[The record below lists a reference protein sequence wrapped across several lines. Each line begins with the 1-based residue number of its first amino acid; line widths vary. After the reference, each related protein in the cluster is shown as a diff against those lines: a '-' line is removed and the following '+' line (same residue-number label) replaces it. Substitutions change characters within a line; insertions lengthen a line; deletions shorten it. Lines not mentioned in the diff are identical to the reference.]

1 MSKKSNLK
9 RFQTITSG
17 DMSLSS
23 LTSSVTS
30 IEFLDNVGFQLNFTG
45 SPVGTFSIQVCMDY
59 DADNRN
65 AGTWTKVSVQL
76 GATAYTDIPASLGSP
91 IFIDLNQLAAPFVR
105 LVYTKTSGTGTL
117 NAFVCGKVL

>member
-17 DMSLSS
+17 DMSLAS

-45 SPVGTFSIQVCMDY
+45 SPVGTFSVQVCMDY
-59 DADNRN
+59 DADTHQ
-65 AGTWTKVSVQL
+65 AGTWTTVSVQQ
-76 GATAYTDIPASLGSP
+76 GATAYTAIPTSLGSP
-91 IFIDLNQLAAPFVR
+91 IFIDLNQLSSPFIR
-105 LVYTKTSGTGTL
+105 LVY
-117 NAFVCGKVL
+117 